1 MGEVRGVDNLRYMR
15 YDLLISI
22 ITHFM
27 ELTNKQ
33 KEVLSTITELTQKM
47 GVSPTLGEIRD
58 YLGYKNTSS
67 VQRHTD
73 ALKKKGYFVLDKYQA
88 RSFKVKKFLQKI
100 SNIPLVGSVACGQPM
115 LAVQNIEAYIPH
127 EVKGDPSNYF
137 FLRAVGDSMNL
148 ADIDDGDLVLVKKQP
163 TANQGDKVVA
173 LIGDDATIKIFKQ
186 EKDKIVLEPKSTNPI
201 HKPLYIFEDLQIQG
215 KVVDKIKF

>member
-1 MGEVRGVDNLRYMR
+1 MAKVGGVDNLRYMR
-15 YDLLISI
+15 YYLLISI
-22 ITHFM
+22 ITYFM

-33 KEVLSTITELTQKM
+33 NEVLSVITDLTQKK
-47 GVSPTLGEIRD
+47 GIPPTLGEIRD

-73 ALKKKGYFVLDKYQA
+73 ALKKKGYFVLDKFQS
-88 RSFKVKKFLQKI
+88 RSLRIKKFLQKKY
-100 SNIPLVGSVACGQPM
+100 NIPLVGSVSCGQPM
-115 LAVQNIEAYIPH
+115 LAVQNIEAYIPY
-127 EVKGDPSNYF
+127 EVKGDPSDYF

-148 ADIDDGDLVLVKKQP
+148 ADINDGDLVLVKKQP
-163 TANQGDKVVA
+163 NANQGDEVVA
-173 LIGDDATIKIFKQ
+173 LIGDEATIKIFKR
-186 EKDKIVLEPKSTNPI
+186 EKDKVVLEPKSTNPI

>member
-1 MGEVRGVDNLRYMR
+1 
-15 YDLLISI
+15 
-22 ITHFM
+22 M

-33 KEVLSTITELTQKM
+33 REVLACITDLTQKM
-47 GVSPTLGEIRD
+47 GMSPTLGEIRD

-73 ALKKKGYFVLDKYQA
+73 ALKEKGYFVIDKHQS
-88 RSFKVKKFLQKI
+88 RSLKIKKFLQKTH
-100 SNIPLVGSVACGQPM
+100 SIPLVGSVACGQPI
-115 LAVQNIEAYIPH
+115 LASQNIEAYIPY

-148 ADIDDGDLVLVKKQP
+148 ADINDGDLVLVKRQP
-163 TANQGDKVVA
+163 NANQGDEVVA
-173 LIGDDATIKIFKQ
+173 LIGDEATIKIFKR
-186 EKDKIVLEPKSTNPI
+186 EKDKVVLEPRSNNPI